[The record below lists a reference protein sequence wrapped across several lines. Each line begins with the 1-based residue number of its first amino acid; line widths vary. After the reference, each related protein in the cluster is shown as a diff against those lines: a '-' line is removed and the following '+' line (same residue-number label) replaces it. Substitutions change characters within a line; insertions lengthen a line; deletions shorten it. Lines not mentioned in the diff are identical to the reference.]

1 MRYDTVY
8 LTQITSILHTKHIH
22 ERHREP
28 EEAPTFFL
36 ILSTIPTA
44 IILLLLPFIIA
55 SKELLVRFLS
65 DFVSVIVNN
74 LKNRRAARSAV
85 ELAVAERGTVETGNF
100 LAVSCEQAFEF
111 KSYSFFSLFILWE
124 EL

>member
-1 MRYDTVY
+1 M
-8 LTQITSILHTKHIH
+8 
-22 ERHREP
+22 
-28 EEAPTFFL
+28 
-36 ILSTIPTA
+36 
-44 IILLLLPFIIA
+44 
-55 SKELLVRFLS
+55 RFLS

-111 KSYSFFSLFILWE
+111 KSCSFLSLYTLGGVVVLLMKFNFLHQN
-124 EL
+124 